1 MPKRPISP
9 DDLLRYILVGDP
21 QFSPDGQLVLFTR
34 KHINEKK
41 HYVTNLWV
49 SDREGNRRPLT
60 QGESGNGHGRWLP
73 DGTGILFISGR
84 EKPLSQIFQLPI
96 AGGEA
101 FAVTKLPEG
110 SLADFKISPDGQHV
124 AVTFRETQANFTAKA
139 KKEREE
145 SGASL
150 PPIEIDDIWYR
161 LDGDGYFAGQRYQI
175 IILKL
180 PTEPGTFATEVTH
193 YAGAPDGNYSYNWHP
208 NSQELIV
215 AHTAND
221 FPSRQTPNDQLYRLN
236 LKGEAFRLSGLPKG
250 EKSVPT
256 YSPDGQWIAYAGD
269 TDEGDPW
276 GTRNT
281 KAYLVKPKGGAPTDL
296 TGAQDFDIAV
306 ATLSDAG
313 EASYGASLI
322 WNADSTGLFTQV
334 GSFGESQ
341 IGYIS
346 IDGGI
351 TLLTEGRHSISLG
364 SVDADGNV
372 AGVIG
377 NPTQLPELALVGPE
391 LGTGRLVAKQ
401 LSDFNQALLEEV
413 ELFAPAEHW
422 VETADGTKVHV
433 WSIVPDASK
442 QQPALL
448 NIHGGPHTQYGWTY
462 FHEFQVFAAAGYAV
476 VYSNPRGSKGYGEAH
491 CAAIRGDWGNKDWID
506 MQAVTAWMKSQ
517 PWADASKL
525 GVMGGSYGGYM
536 TNWIIGQ
543 TTEFACA
550 ITDRCVSNMVSMAG
564 NSDFPF
570 NRDGYFKGVA
580 WGSLEDIKELWR
592 QSPIAYFQNVKTPT
606 LVIHS
611 EGDLRCNVEQGE
623 QVFTALQQQ
632 GIPSRFVRYPV
643 TTSHGLSRSGPP
655 DLRLHRIGEY
665 LGWIKRWL
673 G

>member
-49 SDREGNRRPLT
+49 TDRAGNRRPLT
-60 QGESGNGHGRWLP
+60 QGENGNGHGRWLP
-73 DGTGILFISGR
+73 DGSGILFISGR
-84 EKPLSQIFQLPI
+84 EKPLSQIFLLPI

-101 FAVTKLPEG
+101 FAVTKFPEG
-110 SLADFKISPDGQHV
+110 SISEFKISPDGHHI
-124 AVTFRETQANFTAKA
+124 AVTFRETHATFTAKA

-145 SGASL
+145 TGASL

-161 LDGDGYFAGQRYQI
+161 LDGDGYFAGQRYEI
-175 IILKL
+175 IVLKL
-180 PTEPGTFATEVTH
+180 PTEPGTFATEVTR
-193 YAGAPDGNYSYNWHP
+193 YAGAVDGNYSFSWHP
-208 NSQELIV
+208 NGQELTV
-215 AHTAND
+215 THTANE

-250 EKSVPT
+250 EKSAPV
-256 YSPDGQWIAYAGD
+256 YSPDGEWIAYAGD
-269 TDEGDPW
+269 IDESDPW

-281 KAYLVKPKGGAPTDL
+281 KAYIVKPKGGAPTDL

-313 EASYGASLI
+313 EASFGAKLI

-334 GSFGESQ
+334 GHLGESQ
-341 IGYIS
+341 IGFIS
-346 IDGGI
+346 VTGGI
-351 TLLTEGRHSISLG
+351 TLLTEGRHSITLG

-377 NPTQLPELALVGPE
+377 NPTQLPELALVAPE
-391 LGTGRLVAKQ
+391 LGTGRLVPKQ
-401 LSDFNQALLEEV
+401 LTDFNQPLLEEV

-442 QQPALL
+442 QQPVLL

-491 CAAIRGDWGNKDWID
+491 CAAIRGDWGNKDWLD
-506 MQAVTAWMKSQ
+506 MQAVTGWMKSQ
-517 PWADASKL
+517 PWADAAKL

-536 TNWIIGQ
+536 TNWIIGHTQ
-543 TTEFACA
+543 EFACA

-592 QSPIAYFQNVKTPT
+592 QSPIAYFQEVKTPT